1 VVPKVKERSKFTYE
15 KPMGTQNPPS
25 AQRKTTECTVL
36 AAPAFDQKL
45 THAVTKGEQ
54 PPAVRDVSP
63 FGFGNTDGANTTNFT
78 FGNSSGAITTPP
90 FMNTQSYDAPKP
102 TAAVKTP
109 AFAVGTSESGKTS
122 SFGMTT
128 KYHAQKPSATG
139 ETSTNAF
146 GTSGAGYTSPSAN
159 TRSSFSL
166 SKLSAAAG
174 SAASGNTTPFSFGTS
189 GAGNAV
195 ASANNRSGTFTFPD
209 T

>member
-54 PPAVRDVSP
+54 PPAVRDISP
-63 FGFGNTDGANTTNFT
+63 FDFGNTDGANTTNFT
-78 FGNSSGAITTPP
+78 FGKSSGAITTSP

-102 TAAVKTP
+102 SAAVKAP
-109 AFAVGTSESGKTS
+109 AFAVGTSGSGKTS
-122 SFGMTT
+122 SFGTTT
-128 KYHAQKPSATG
+128 KYHAQKPSATR
-139 ETSTNAF
+139 ETSNNAF
-146 GTSGAGYTSPSAN
+146 GTSGAGHTSPSAN

-166 SKLSAAAG
+166 PKLSAA
-174 SAASGNTTPFSFGTS
+174 GNTTSFSFGTS
-189 GAGNAV
+189 GAGNTTP
-195 ASANNRSGTFTFPD
+195 SANNRSGTFTFPD